1 MLNKAIIMGRL
12 TRDPELRH
20 TPNNAPVVSFTV
32 AVDRGRRN
40 GEQSGTDFI
49 DCVAW
54 NRQAEFVQQWF
65 NKGSMIIVIGRIQVR
80 NWEDKNGNK
89 RKTVEV
95 VADEISFGE
104 TKKSRESY
112 QQQGGYQGGYQ
123 QKNDGYGASA
133 QSYGMPAPSYDLP
146 ADDSDFSE
154 LSDDDGEVP
163 F

>member
-20 TPNNAPVVSFTV
+20 TPSNTPVVSFTV
-32 AVDRGRRN
+32 AVDRNRKTEG
-40 GEQSGTDFI
+40 QPTADFI

-65 NKGSMIIVIGRIQVR
+65 NKGSMIIVSGRIQTR
-80 NWEDKNGNK
+80 NWEDRNGNK
-89 RKTVEV
+89 RVSVEI
-95 VADEISFGE
+95 VADEINFGE
-104 TKKSRESY
+104 TKKSRDSY
-112 QQQGGYQGGYQ
+112 QQQGGYQSSR
-123 QKNDGYGASA
+123 NEDYGA
-133 QSYGMPAPSYDLP
+133 PAPNYSTPTPSYDLP
-146 ADDSDFSE
+146 SDDSDFSE